1 MLKFKALNESKKYL
15 FGSFLLI
22 KIIIKWVILKYATT
36 QNHPQSPTTTHNY
49 SQSTITPHNLPQPST
64 TIHTHPKIAQKRKD
78 LSQTVMLL

>member
-22 KIIIKWVILKYATT
+22 KMIIKWVILKYTT
-36 QNHPQSPTTTHNY
+36 QNHPVTHNHP
-49 SQSTITPHNLPQPST
+49 QLFTINHNAPQPSQPST
-64 TIHTHPKIAQKRKD
+64 IIHTHPKITQKSKD